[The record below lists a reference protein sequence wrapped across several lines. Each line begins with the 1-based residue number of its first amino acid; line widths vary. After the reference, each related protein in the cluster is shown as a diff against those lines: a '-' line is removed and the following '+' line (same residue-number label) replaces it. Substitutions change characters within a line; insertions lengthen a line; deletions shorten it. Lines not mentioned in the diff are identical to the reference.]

1 MFYNKKYIFFAV
13 LYALSFVLYYF
24 INKQIMLTV
33 KSTAAVFIY
42 SLIIFAA
49 IILISFLSALL
60 ISLLYKYSY
69 ALLCKMFKLKQR
81 AMAFKI
87 FWALFTAF
95 CYIIAAAVFFQ
106 TTQY

>member
-1 MFYNKKYIFFAV
+1 MFYNKKYIFFV
-13 LYALSFVLYYF
+13 ILYALSFVLYHF
-24 INKQIMLTV
+24 INKQIMLTA
-33 KSTAAVFIY
+33 KNTAADFIY
-42 SLIIFAA
+42 PLIIFAA
-49 IILISFLSALL
+49 IILVSFLSALL

-81 AMAFKI
+81 ELAFKI

-95 CYIIAAAVFFQ
+95 CYIVAAAVFFQ